1 MNVYSSKAAFD
12 FVQKAV
18 ADNAVALLR
27 DDVYRPLKDGVILPN
42 GDVYDI
48 GSRFQVKAPVEAP
61 AKVVKA
67 PVEVAEVVEAPVEAP
82 AEVVEAP
89 VEPKAKEAKVE
100 EAPKTTTRRKAA
112 AAK

>member
-18 ADNAVALLR
+18 ADKSVALVLN
-27 DDVYRPLKDGVILPN
+27 DVYRPLKDGIILPN

-48 GSRFQVKAPVEAP
+48 GSRFQVKAPVESPAKVVKAPVEAP

-67 PVEVAEVVEAPVEAP
+67 PVEV

>member
-18 ADNAVALLR
+18 ADKSVALVLN
-27 DDVYRPLKDGVILPN
+27 DVYRPLKDGIILPN

-61 AKVVKA
+61 AKVVK
-67 PVEVAEVVEAPVEAP
+67 APVEAP

>member
-27 DDVYRPLKDGVILPN
+27 DDVYRPLKDGIILPN

-48 GSRFQVKAPVEAP
+48 GSRFQVKAPVEVA
-61 AKVVKA
+61 AEAVAEVVET
-67 PVEVAEVVEAPVEAP
+67 PVEVVEAPVETP
-82 AEVVEAP
+82 AKVVEATKEAVVEAP
-89 VEPKAKEAKVE
+89 KA
-100 EAPKTTTRRKAA
+100 TGRGRKAA
-112 AAK
+112 AK

>member
-18 ADNAVALLR
+18 ADKSVALVLN
-27 DDVYRPLKDGVILPN
+27 DVYRPLKDGIILPN

-67 PVEVAEVVEAPVEAP
+67 PVEAP
-82 AEVVEAP
+82 AKVVKAP

>member
-18 ADNAVALLR
+18 ADKSVALVLN
-27 DDVYRPLKDGVILPN
+27 DVYRPLKDGIILPN

-67 PVEVAEVVEAPVEAP
+67 PVEVAEVVEAPVE
-82 AEVVEAP
+82 
-89 VEPKAKEAKVE
+89 PKAKEAKVE